1 MGWKGYEESTG
12 KRCLVCGKDGF
23 FFFPESKGENSYFMG
38 TFYTLKY
45 LACTLMDCNNEPML
59 YEVSTNIVKLVTVR
73 DIS

>member
-1 MGWKGYEESTG
+1 MA
-12 KRCLVCGKDGF
+12 

-73 DIS
+73 DVS